1 MILDS
6 FPNNDKTVSALGFDY
21 GTQRIGVAFG
31 QSLTGTAKALC
42 VLKARDGIP
51 NWKEIESLIEEWK
64 PDIFVVGLPYNLDG
78 TESELML
85 RAIKFAN
92 RLNGRF
98 NKPSYG
104 MDERLSS
111 AAAAEQVMEENRGSK
126 KRAAIDDIAAQIILE
141 NWLSQFASSN
151 KSKFTKTENDS
162 GIFAFAFASSRV
174 TKPFANKSFRH

>member
-1 MILDS
+1 VTIHS
-6 FPNNDKTVSALGFDY
+6 FPNNDEPVSALGFDY

-31 QSLTGTAKALC
+31 QSLTGTAQRVC

-51 NWKEIESLIEEWK
+51 DWDQIEALIGEWK
-64 PDIFVVGLPYNLDG
+64 PNLFVVGMPYNLDG
-78 TESELML
+78 SESELVV

-98 NKPSYG
+98 HKPSYS

-111 AAAAEQVMEENRGSK
+111 VEAAELALEENSGAK

-141 NWLSQFASSN
+141 NWFSELAA
-151 KSKFTKTENDS
+151 TKNL
-162 GIFAFAFASSRV
+162 R
-174 TKPFANKSFRH
+174 

>member
-6 FPNNDKTVSALGFDY
+6 FPNNDQALSALGFDY

-31 QSLTGTAKALC
+31 QSLTGTARAVC
-42 VLKARDGIP
+42 VLKASDGIP
-51 NWKEIESLIEEWK
+51 EWKRIESLIEEWK

-78 TESELML
+78 TESELMPGTV
-85 RAIKFAN
+85 KFAN

-111 AAAAEQVMEENRGSK
+111 IAAAEQVLEENRGAK
-126 KRAAIDDIAAQIILE
+126 KRAPIDDIAAQIILE
-141 NWLSQFASSN
+141 NWFSEFASS
-151 KSKFTKTENDS
+151 KSN
-162 GIFAFAFASSRV
+162 
-174 TKPFANKSFRH
+174 